1 MTRRRTARGQRPLP
15 TLAPSLLA
23 LNAKNP
29 ALTKALGHPLAVAAG
44 PDDQREA
51 VAAHLAASQKGHESS
66 HRGHR
71 AELVVIARYHAAALA
86 RGVARLQKIHTPAE
100 WIDGQLQLVARST
113 VDCMGHLL
121 VAPHT
126 AIYEEIK
133 STTRASSDV
142 RREAGRV
149 DSFPVAR
156 VKSHQQRALA
166 DAHREGQLALLT
178 LLFGPASVARV
189 YVVPWA
195 EVADQSRL
203 DESDVADWRVT
214 PATYLT
220 RVLAYHRAR
229 LARPHASEEPR

>member
-1 MTRRRTARGQRPLP
+1 MTRRRTPRGQRPLP
-15 TLAPSLLA
+15 ALAPSLLT

-29 ALTKALGHPLAVAAG
+29 ALAKALGHPLAVAAG

-71 AELVVIARYHAAALA
+71 AELVVIERYHAAALA
-86 RGVARLQKIHTPAE
+86 RGVARLQKIHTPAQY
-100 WIDGQLQLVARST
+100 IDGELQLVARST

-126 AIYEEIK
+126 AVYEEIK
-133 STTRASSDV
+133 STTRASSEV
-142 RREAGRV
+142 RRESGRV

-156 VKSHQQRALA
+156 VKPHQQAALA

-178 LLFGPASVARV
+178 LLFGPAPVARV

-195 EVADQSRL
+195 EVAGCARL
-203 DESDVADWRVT
+203 DEADVAVWRVT
-214 PATYLT
+214 PETYLT
-220 RVLAYHRAR
+220 RVIEHHRAR
-229 LARPHASEEPR
+229 LARTEKESPR